1 MKETA
6 SPVQTTQKTRYQEL
20 CRAYA
25 KNLTDFKQ
33 YKETCYRFLD
43 QLMVKLQDAF
53 DIPPERLC
61 LRSKQDPKQH
71 TDNLA
76 EAMDMQKDTF
86 WHVRISI
93 TVFADPEGQ
102 VKERMSF
109 EVMVKKLP
117 THYILAIPNE
127 QEFIIDDNPEH
138 NWDFS
143 PFFDYVFNSLKNFY
157 EHELER
163 FLNTG
168 ASSKKE
174 SSPIGFRFIIDDDE
188 DDFEDGEP

>member
-6 SPVQTTQKTRYQEL
+6 TVSTMQDQSRYAQL

-33 YKETCYRFLD
+33 YKETCYRFLN
-43 QLMVKLQDAF
+43 QLMIKLQDAY

-61 LRSKQDPKQH
+61 LRSKQDPKQL
-71 TDNLA
+71 TDNLM

-93 TVFADPEGQ
+93 TVFADAEGD

-109 EVMVKKLP
+109 EIMVKKLP
-117 THYILAIPNE
+117 TYFVLAIPNE
-127 QEFIIDDNPEH
+127 QEFNIDDNPQH
-138 NWDFS
+138 DWDFS
-143 PFFDYVFNSLKNFY
+143 LFFDYVFNSLKNFY

-168 ASSKKE
+168 ATGKKE
-174 SSPIGFRFIIDDDE
+174 ISPIGFRFIIDDDE
-188 DDFEDGEP
+188 DDMEDGEL

>member
-6 SPVQTTQKTRYQEL
+6 SVETLKDRSRYIEL
-20 CRAYA
+20 CQAYA

-33 YKETCYRFLD
+33 YKETCYQFLN
-43 QLMVKLQDAF
+43 QLMLKLQDSF
-53 DIPPERLC
+53 NIPPERLC
-61 LRSKQDPKQH
+61 LRSKQDPKQL
-71 TDNLA
+71 TDNLM

-93 TVFADPEGQ
+93 TVFADAEGE

-117 THYILAIPNE
+117 SYYVLAIPNE
-127 QEFIIDDNPEH
+127 QEFNIIDNPQRD
-138 NWDFS
+138 WDFN

-157 EHELER
+157 ENELER
-163 FLNTG
+163 FLDTG
-168 ASSKKE
+168 SSPKKD

-188 DDFEDGEP
+188 DDIEDGEL